1 MTGLDLVIHEILL
14 IGKTWMP
21 TDQVRGLKAHG
32 TSPAMTLL
40 RDIGSMPIRTGK
52 EFLRGLHDDRQIFI
66 EGERIKDVTKD
77 RRFAGAARS
86 LAELFDMQHDPALI
100 DRMTF
105 ASPSSGEP
113 VGLSFI
119 EPRSDD
125 DLVRRRGMIK
135 TWMDRTCGMFGR
147 SPDFLNVMLTGLAA
161 AAPEFG
167 RGDQRFADNIRA
179 YHVYAREHD
188 LCMTHTLFNP
198 QVDRSRPVER
208 QEKDLAAKIVRETD
222 AGIVVKGAR
231 MVSTLCAYA
240 DDILVM
246 PSTFLATNAEAA
258 PYAFGFAIPVATK
271 GLRFICRPSVVHQ
284 NSASMMDYPLSSR
297 LDEGDG
303 LAVFDD
309 VLVPWERVFIHR
321 DPLMCNGLFQRT
333 GAMPQVMH
341 QTATKNLAK
350 AEFMLALGFAIAR
363 STNIDAHLHVQGML
377 AELIQHA
384 EFVRAAIRASE
395 ADAAVS
401 PASGLMTPAEMPL
414 WTVRM
419 MFPKMFV
426 RACEIIQ
433 LLGAGGLVAVPSYAE
448 LSGPGGGGCR
458 DLRAGRQR
466 RRAGPGSNCSASRS
480 TPRCR
485 RSPGAS
491 SSTSAIIRAI
501 RCASPVRSTRST
513 TRTPR

>member
-1 MTGLDLVIHEILL
+1 
-14 IGKTWMP
+14 
-21 TDQVRGLKAHG
+21 
-32 TSPAMTLL
+32 
-40 RDIGSMPIRTGK
+40 MPIRTGK
-52 EFLRGLHDDRQIFI
+52 EFLAGLHDDRQIFI
-66 EGERIKDVTKD
+66 EGERVKDVTKD
-77 RRFAGAARS
+77 RRFAGAAQS
-86 LAELFDMQHDPALI
+86 LGELFDMQHDPVLVEQ
-100 DRMTF
+100 MTF
-105 ASPSSGEP
+105 KSPSSGQP

-119 EPRSDD
+119 EPRSEG
-125 DLVRRRGMIK
+125 DLVRRRGMVKI
-135 TWMDRTCGMFGR
+135 WMDRTCGMFGR

-167 RGDQRFADNIRA
+167 RGDKRFADNIRN

-188 LCMTHTLFNP
+188 LCMTHTLLNP

-231 MVSTLCAYA
+231 MVATLCAYA

-258 PYAFGFAIPVATK
+258 PYAFGFSVPVATK
-271 GLRFICRPSVVHQ
+271 GLSFICRPSVVHQ
-284 NSASMMDYPLSSR
+284 NSASVMDYPLSSR

-309 VLVPWERVFIHR
+309 VLVPWERLFIHR
-321 DPLMCNGLFQRT
+321 DPEMCNGLFQRT

-350 AEFMLALGFAIAR
+350 AEFMFALGAAIAR

-401 PASGLMTPAEMPL
+401 PASGLMAPAEMPL

-448 LSGPGGGGCR
+448 FQGPAAADVEMYTQAANADAPSR
-458 DLRAGRQR
+458 VKLFRLAFDAAVSSFSGRQQLYER
-466 RRAGPGSNCSASRS
+466 YYSGD
-480 TPRCR
+480 
-485 RSPGAS
+485 
-491 SSTSAIIRAI
+491 
-501 RCASPVRSTRST
+501 PVRLAGALYTLYDKDAPIARIHRMLGELEAKSKT
-513 TRTPR
+513 TK

>member
-1 MTGLDLVIHEILL
+1 MGV
-14 IGKTWMP
+14 
-21 TDQVRGLKAHG
+21 
-32 TSPAMTLL
+32 
-40 RDIGSMPIRTGK
+40 RTGK
-52 EFLRGLHDDRQIFI
+52 EFLAGLRDSRQIFLD
-66 EGERIKDVTKD
+66 GERIADVTRD
-77 RRFAGAARS
+77 RRLAAAAKS
-86 LAELFDMQHDPALI
+86 LADLYDMQHEPALAE
-100 DRMTF
+100 RMTF
-105 ASPSSGEP
+105 ASPVSGDR

-119 EPRSDD
+119 EPRSVD
-125 DLVRRRGMIK
+125 DLVRRRAMVK
-135 TWMDRTCGMFGR
+135 TWMDVTCGMFGR

-167 RGDQRFADNIRA
+167 RREPRFADNIRN
-179 YHVYAREHD
+179 YHALARERD
-188 LCMTHTLFNP
+188 LCMTHTLLNP

-208 QEKDLAAKIVRETD
+208 QDKDLAARIVRETD
-222 AGIVVKGAR
+222 AGIVVTGAR

-240 DDILVM
+240 DEILVM
-246 PSTFLATNAEAA
+246 PSTVLATNAEAA
-258 PYAFGFAIPVATK
+258 PYAFGFAIPVATP
-271 GLRFICRPSVVHQ
+271 GLRFVCRPSVVHQ
-284 NSASMMDYPLSSR
+284 NAASAMDWPLSSR

-321 DPLMCNGLFQRT
+321 DPEMCNGLFQRT

-350 AEFMLALGFAIAR
+350 AEFMLALGCAVAR

-384 EFVRAAIRASE
+384 EFVRAALRASE
-395 ADAAVS
+395 ADAALS
-401 PASGLMTPAEMPL
+401 PASGLTTPAEMPL

-448 LSGPGGGGCR
+448 LAGPAAADVER
-458 DLRAGRQR
+458 YAQAANADAPTRVKLFRLAFDAAVSSFSGRQQLYERYYSGDPVRLAAALYALYDKDAGVARIHRLLDALEAKNPAPHR
-466 RRAGPGSNCSASRS
+466 RREGTAR
-480 TPRCR
+480 
-485 RSPGAS
+485 
-491 SSTSAIIRAI
+491 
-501 RCASPVRSTRST
+501 
-513 TRTPR
+513 RTP

>member
-1 MTGLDLVIHEILL
+1 
-14 IGKTWMP
+14 
-21 TDQVRGLKAHG
+21 
-32 TSPAMTLL
+32 
-40 RDIGSMPIRTGK
+40 MPIRTGK
-52 EFLRGLHDDRQIFI
+52 EFLAGLSDDRQIFI
-66 EGERIKDVTKD
+66 DGERVGDVTRD
-77 RRFAGAARS
+77 PRFAGAAQS
-86 LAELFDMQHDPALI
+86 LAELFDMQHDPGLH
-100 DRMTF
+100 DRMTY
-105 ASPSSGEP
+105 ASPSSGDR

-119 EPRSDD
+119 EPRSVD
-125 DLVRRRGMIK
+125 DLVRRRGMVKI
-135 TWMDRTCGMFGR
+135 WMDQTCGMFGR

-167 RGDQRFADNIRA
+167 RSDKRFADNIRN
-179 YHVYAREHD
+179 YHVHAREHD
-188 LCMTHTLFNP
+188 LCMTHTLLNP

-208 QEKDLAAKIVRETD
+208 QDKDLAARIVRESD
-222 AGIVVKGAR
+222 AGIVIKGAR

-258 PYAFGFAIPVATK
+258 PYAFGFSIPVAST

-284 NSASMMDYPLSSR
+284 NAASPLDYPLSSR

-321 DPLMCNGLFQRT
+321 DPEMCNGLFQRT
-333 GAMPQVMH
+333 SAMPQVMH

-350 AEFMLALGFAIAR
+350 AEFMLALGLAIAR

-377 AELIQHA
+377 AELITQA
-384 EFVRAAIRASE
+384 EFVRAALRASE
-395 ADAAVS
+395 ADAAIA

-433 LLGAGGLVAVPSYAE
+433 LLGAGGLVSVPSYAE
-448 LSGPGGGGCR
+448 LAGPAAADVETYAQAANADAASR
-458 DLRAGRQR
+458 VKLFRLAFDAAVSSFSGRQQLYER
-466 RRAGPGSNCSASRS
+466 YYSGDPVRLAGALYTLYDKDAPITRIHAMLDDLEVE
-480 TPRCR
+480 TPR
-485 RSPGAS
+485 
-491 SSTSAIIRAI
+491 
-501 RCASPVRSTRST
+501 
-513 TRTPR
+513 

>member
-1 MTGLDLVIHEILL
+1 MD
-14 IGKTWMP
+14 
-21 TDQVRGLKAHG
+21 
-32 TSPAMTLL
+32 
-40 RDIGSMPIRTGK
+40 
-52 EFLRGLHDDRQIFI
+52 
-66 EGERIKDVTKD
+66 GERIGDVTKD
-77 RRFAGAARS
+77 PRCAGAAQT
-86 LAELFDMQHDPALI
+86 LAELFDMQHDPALAG
-100 DRMTF
+100 RMIF

-119 EPRSDD
+119 EPRTVD
-125 DLVRRRGMIK
+125 DLVRRRGMVKI
-135 TWMDRTCGMFGR
+135 WMDATCGMFGR

-167 RGDQRFADNIRA
+167 RTDQRFADNIRN
-179 YHVYAREHD
+179 YHGYAREHD
-188 LCMTHTLFNP
+188 LCMTHTLLNP

-246 PSTFLATNAEAA
+246 PSTFLGTNADAA
-258 PYAFGFAIPVATK
+258 PYAFGFSIPVAAA

-284 NSASMMDYPLSSR
+284 NAASVLDFPLSSR

-321 DPLMCNGLFQRT
+321 DPEMCNGLFQRT
-333 GAMPQVMH
+333 QAMPQVMH
-341 QTATKNLAK
+341 QTSTKNLAK
-350 AEFMLALGFAIAR
+350 AEFMMALGFAIAR
-363 STNIDAHLHVQGML
+363 STNIDMHLHVQGML
-377 AELIQHA
+377 AELIQHT
-384 EFVRAAIRASE
+384 EFVRSCIRASE

-448 LSGPGGGGCR
+448 LAGPAAADVETYAQAANADAPTR
-458 DLRAGRQR
+458 VKLFRLAFDAAVSSFSGRQQLYER
-466 RRAGPGSNCSASRS
+466 YYSGD
-480 TPRCR
+480 
-485 RSPGAS
+485 
-491 SSTSAIIRAI
+491 
-501 RCASPVRSTRST
+501 PVRLAGALYALYDKD
-513 TRTPR
+513 TPVARIHAMLNELEAKTKS

>member
-1 MTGLDLVIHEILL
+1 
-14 IGKTWMP
+14 
-21 TDQVRGLKAHG
+21 
-32 TSPAMTLL
+32 
-40 RDIGSMPIRTGK
+40 MPIRTGR
-52 EFLRGLHDDRQIFI
+52 EFLDGLRDDRQVFLD
-66 EGERIKDVTKD
+66 GERISDVTRD
-77 RRFAGAARS
+77 RRLAGAARS
-86 LAELFDMQHDPALI
+86 LAELFDMQHEPALHE
-100 DRMTF
+100 RMTF
-105 ASPSSGEP
+105 ASPSSGRP

-119 EPRSDD
+119 EPRSVD
-125 DLVRRRGMIK
+125 DLIRRREMVK
-135 TWMDRTCGMFGR
+135 TWMDATCGMFGR

-161 AAPEFG
+161 AAPAFG
-167 RGDQRFADNIRA
+167 AREPRFADNIRN
-179 YHVYAREHD
+179 YHVHAREHD
-188 LCMTHTLFNP
+188 LCMTHTLLNP

-208 QEKDLAAKIVRETD
+208 QDKDLAAKIVRETD

-258 PYAFGFAIPVATK
+258 PYAFGFSIPVATP
-271 GLRFICRPSVVHQ
+271 GLRFVCRPSVVHQ
-284 NSASMMDYPLSSR
+284 HAASVMDFPLSSR
-297 LDEGDG
+297 LDESDG

-321 DPLMCNGLFQRT
+321 DPEMCNGLFQRT
-333 GAMPQVMH
+333 QAMPQVMH

-350 AEFMLALGFAIAR
+350 AEFMFALGAALAR

-419 MFPKMFV
+419 MFPNMFV

-433 LLGAGGLVAVPSYAE
+433 LLGAGGLVSVPSYAE
-448 LSGPGGGGCR
+448 LSGPAAEDVATYAQAANADAPTR
-458 DLRAGRQR
+458 VKLFRLAFDTAVSSFSGRQQLYER
-466 RRAGPGSNCSASRS
+466 YYSGD
-480 TPRCR
+480 
-485 RSPGAS
+485 
-491 SSTSAIIRAI
+491 
-501 RCASPVRSTRST
+501 PVRLAGALYALYDKDAPIARIHAMLDELEQKYSQTR
-513 TRTPR
+513 P

>member
-1 MTGLDLVIHEILL
+1 MTIFLWEPL
-14 IGKTWMP
+14 
-21 TDQVRGLKAHG
+21 
-32 TSPAMTLL
+32 
-40 RDIGSMPIRTGK
+40 MPIRTGK
-52 EFLRGLHDDRQIFI
+52 EFLEGLHDGRQIFMD
-66 EGERIKDVTKD
+66 GERIGDVTGD
-77 RRFAGAARS
+77 PRLAGAAQS
-86 LAELFDMQHDPALI
+86 LAELFDMQHDPALA
-100 DRMTF
+100 DRMSF
-105 ASPSSGEP
+105 ASPSSGAP

-119 EPRSDD
+119 EPRSVA
-125 DLVRRRGMIK
+125 DLVRRRGMVK
-135 TWMDRTCGMFGR
+135 LWMDATCGMFGR

-167 RGDQRFADNIRA
+167 RRDPRFAANIRA
-179 YHVYAREHD
+179 YHVHAREHD
-188 LCMTHTLFNP
+188 LCMTHTLLNP

-246 PSTFLATNAEAA
+246 PSTFLSTNAEAA
-258 PYAFGFAIPVATK
+258 PYAFGFSVPVATA

-284 NSASMMDYPLSSR
+284 NAASAMDYPLSSR

-321 DPLMCNGLFQRT
+321 DPEMCNGLFQRT

-341 QTATKNLAK
+341 QTSVKNLAK
-350 AEFMLALGFAIAR
+350 AEFMMALGFAIAR

-377 AELIQHA
+377 AELITQA

-395 ADAAVS
+395 ADAAVN
-401 PASGLMTPAEMPL
+401 PAGLMTPAEMPL

-433 LLGAGGLVAVPSYAE
+433 TLGAGGLVAVPSYAE
-448 LSGPGGGGCR
+448 LAGPAAADVATYAQAANADAPTR
-458 DLRAGRQR
+458 IKLFRLAFDAAVSSFSGRQQLYER
-466 RRAGPGSNCSASRS
+466 YYSGD
-480 TPRCR
+480 
-485 RSPGAS
+485 
-491 SSTSAIIRAI
+491 
-501 RCASPVRSTRST
+501 PVRLAGALYALYDKDAPVARIHQMLNELETR
-513 TRTPR
+513 

>member
-1 MTGLDLVIHEILL
+1 MRERV
-14 IGKTWMP
+14 P
-21 TDQVRGLKAHG
+21 SAARRVRVSHPGRISA
-32 TSPAMTLL
+32 
-40 RDIGSMPIRTGK
+40 MPIRTGK
-52 EFLRGLHDDRQIFI
+52 EFLAGLNDDRQIFMD
-66 EGERIKDVTKD
+66 GERVADVTRDK
-77 RRFAGAARS
+77 RLAGAARS
-86 LAELFDMQHDPALI
+86 LAELFDMQHDPALHAQ
-100 DRMTF
+100 MTF
-105 ASPSSGEP
+105 VSPSSGQP

-119 EPRSDD
+119 EPRSVD
-125 DLVRRRGMIK
+125 DLIRRRGMVK
-135 TWMDRTCGMFGR
+135 TWMDATCGMFGR

-167 RGDQRFADNIRA
+167 RSDKRLADNIRT

-188 LCMTHTLFNP
+188 LCMTHTLLNP

-208 QEKDLAAKIVRETD
+208 QEKDLAAKIVKEND
-222 AGIVVKGAR
+222 AGIIVKGAR

-258 PYAFGFAIPVATK
+258 PYAFGFSIPVATK

-284 NSASMMDYPLSSR
+284 NSASVMDYPLSSR

-321 DPLMCNGLFQRT
+321 DPEMCNGLFQRT

-341 QTATKNLAK
+341 QTSTKNLAK
-350 AEFMLALGFAIAR
+350 AEFMMALGFAIAR

-377 AELIQHA
+377 AELIQHT
-384 EFVRAAIRASE
+384 EFVRSCIRASE
-395 ADAAVS
+395 ADAALS
-401 PASGLMTPAEMPL
+401 PSGLMTPAEMPL

-433 LLGAGGLVAVPSYAE
+433 TLGAGGLVMVPSYAE
-448 LSGPGGGGCR
+448 LTGPAAGDVQMYSQAANADALTR
-458 DLRAGRQR
+458 VKLFRLAFDAAVSSFSGRQQLYER
-466 RRAGPGSNCSASRS
+466 YYSGD
-480 TPRCR
+480 
-485 RSPGAS
+485 
-491 SSTSAIIRAI
+491 
-501 RCASPVRSTRST
+501 PVRLAGALYTLYDKD
-513 TRTPR
+513 TPVARIHQMLGELEAKL

>member
-1 MTGLDLVIHEILL
+1 
-14 IGKTWMP
+14 MP
-21 TDQVRGLKAHG
+21 V
-32 TSPAMTLL
+32 
-40 RDIGSMPIRTGK
+40 RTGK
-52 EFLRGLHDDRQIFI
+52 EFLEGLHDDRQIFM
-66 EGERIKDVTKD
+66 EGERVGDVTRD
-77 RRFAGAARS
+77 PRLAGAARS
-86 LAELFDMQHDPALI
+86 LAELFDMQHDPALR
-100 DRMTF
+100 DRMIF
-105 ASPSSGEP
+105 ASPSSGAP

-119 EPRSDD
+119 EPRSVD
-125 DLVRRRGMIK
+125 DLIRRRGMVKI
-135 TWMDRTCGMFGR
+135 WMDATCGMFGR

-167 RGDQRFADNIRA
+167 RSDKRFADNIRD

-188 LCMTHTLFNP
+188 LCMTHTLLNP

-208 QEKDLAAKIVRETD
+208 QEKDLAAKIVKETD

-258 PYAFGFAIPVATK
+258 PYAFGFSIPVATS

-284 NSASMMDYPLSSR
+284 NSASAMDYPLSSR

-321 DPLMCNGLFQRT
+321 DPEMCNGLFQRT

-341 QTATKNLAK
+341 QTSVKNLAK
-350 AEFMLALGFAIAR
+350 AEFMMALGFAIAR

-384 EFVRAAIRASE
+384 EFVRSCIRASE
-395 ADAAVS
+395 ADAALS
-401 PASGLMTPAEMPL
+401 PSGLMTPAEMPL

-433 LLGAGGLVAVPSYAE
+433 ILGAGGLVAVPSYAE
-448 LSGPGGGGCR
+448 LAGPAAADVATYAQAANADAPTR
-458 DLRAGRQR
+458 VKLFRLAFDAAVSSFSGRQQLYER
-466 RRAGPGSNCSASRS
+466 YYSGD
-480 TPRCR
+480 
-485 RSPGAS
+485 
-491 SSTSAIIRAI
+491 
-501 RCASPVRSTRST
+501 PVRLAGALYTLYDKD
-513 TRTPR
+513 TPVARIHQMLGELEAKL